1 MHCGILWGFVDFFP
15 QRGYGFWY
23 YVCYFFLF
31 VSLLTYMA
39 QFLAV
44 AMPNQQ
50 VASSLGMAYLSMTAN
65 VSGFSIM
72 PQDIPGGW
80 MCVSVSANVAQHA
93 GSSIRTQTCF
103 RRFMYWLAPI
113 HYVLEGLIVTQFHG
127 ANQQVKDLPDFPPGE
142 EPTLSRYFTSHWSD
156 AYFGG
161 KFVWSHRY
169 QNMII
174 LLGFILFFRFA
185 TFYALERIN
194 YSTR

>member
-1 MHCGILWGFVDFFP
+1 
-15 QRGYGFWY
+15 
-23 YVCYFFLF
+23 
-31 VSLLTYMA
+31 
-39 QFLAV
+39 
-44 AMPNQQ
+44 MPNQQ

-80 MCVSVSANVAQHA
+80 Q
-93 GSSIRTQTCF
+93 
-103 RRFMYWLAPI
+103 FMYWLAPI

-127 ANQQVKDLPDFPPGE
+127 ADQQVKNAPGFPPGE

-161 KFVWSHRY
+161 KFVWSHRF